1 MRFDGIRIQLSGS
14 PKPPDGPGYYEE
26 ALKALGATP
35 QWSHCPEPDLT
46 CDGLILCGGVA
57 CNGALR
63 ERFEAVAPGNIK
75 VFLAPRKYCTD
86 NAAMIAI
93 AGWFHYQNGE
103 RASLDVAPVSRLA
116 EF

>member
-1 MRFDGIRIQLSGS
+1 MVEPVFEKITLIQAL
-14 PKPPDGPGYYEE
+14 EE
-26 ALKALGATP
+26 KN
-35 QWSHCPEPDLT
+35 CNVLT
-46 CDGLILCGGVA
+46 VGGGVGA
-57 CNGALR
+57 NGYLR
-63 ERFEAVAPGNIK
+63 ELLQKESQKRGFKLVLPEK
-75 VFLAPRKYCTD
+75 RYCTD